1 MRMGVVEKVHYQ
13 EEEEEE
19 EEEATYK
26 KNWSCES
33 FLPTTKNQT

>member
-19 EEEATYK
+19 ATYK
-26 KNWSCES
+26 KNWSCEF